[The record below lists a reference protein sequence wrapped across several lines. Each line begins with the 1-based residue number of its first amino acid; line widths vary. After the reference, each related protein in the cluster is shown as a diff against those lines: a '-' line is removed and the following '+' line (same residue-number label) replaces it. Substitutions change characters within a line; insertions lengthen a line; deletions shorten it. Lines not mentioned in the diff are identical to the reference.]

1 MSSEFP
7 PVTMEELMEYFES
20 PSCAGTSVKTLLSLP
35 KKINGKICPV
45 NKVAWG
51 LHAHENPSLFKV
63 LCLIILPSTV
73 FIICWLCLHPGDL
86 QGAIA
91 LPTFIFGLFSISF
104 FGLQKSGAH

>member
-1 MSSEFP
+1 
-7 PVTMEELMEYFES
+7 
-20 PSCAGTSVKTLLSLP
+20 
-35 KKINGKICPV
+35 
-45 NKVAWG
+45 
-51 LHAHENPSLFKV
+51 LFKV